1 MAPLMFVTELT
12 GRASILMR
20 PPDISS
26 TMPFQSRNSSWK
38 MSLPAHPDW
47 IFHVMVCAVATP
59 PPAPAAGEE
68 LAAPLAPGA
77 FCGRQAA
84 MNAPIA
90 ESEKYLR
97 NPRREELGSFTIRTS
112 HFPPARGRATIRFR
126 LFPHVKRPFSPGA
139 TAPSSLPTSPG
150 CCWTHFW
157 ARRDPGEGLEGGRLP
172 RADAKE

>member
-26 TMPFQSRNSSWK
+26 TMPFQSRNISWK
-38 MSLPAHPDW
+38 MSLPAQPDW
-47 IFHVMVCAVATP
+47 IFHVYVCAVATP
-59 PPAPAAGEE
+59 PPAPAAGDE
-68 LAAPLAPGA
+68 LAPPPAPGA

-97 NPRREELGSFTIRTS
+97 NPRREAVGNFTIRTS
-112 HFPPARGRATIRFR
+112 HFPPSAGSRDHSIPAVSACQATLFAWRHRAAILTY
-126 LFPHVKRPFSPGA
+126 V
-139 TAPSSLPTSPG
+139 
-150 CCWTHFW
+150 
-157 ARRDPGEGLEGGRLP
+157 GGPVL
-172 RADAKE
+172 DAF